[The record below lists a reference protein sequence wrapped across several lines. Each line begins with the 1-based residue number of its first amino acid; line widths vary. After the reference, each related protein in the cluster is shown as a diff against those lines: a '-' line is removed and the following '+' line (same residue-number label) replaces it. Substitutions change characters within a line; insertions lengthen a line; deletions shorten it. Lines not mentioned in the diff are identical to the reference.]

1 MKPLLPFRAPVVPD
15 YEKAMKRGFI
25 DIQNEAKAKLAG
37 LDLTNS
43 GYLEKGCPRSA

>member
-1 MKPLLPFRAPVVPD
+1 
-15 YEKAMKRGFI
+15 MKRGFI

-43 GYLEKGCPRSA
+43 VDIWERNRSSKP